1 MKPIGRL
8 VLLVGTLGLV
18 LVVALSSACGGG
30 GGEPEARDAM
40 NGHGES
46 GASGE
51 GAIHISLTEW
61 EITGED
67 GAPVPAAQAGEV
79 TFEVH
84 NEGEVSHEFAIIKA
98 DTDSADLPV
107 SGTAVDEE
115 AAGELIGRVDQFAG
129 GGEIEVHTFELEA
142 GTYALICNIA
152 GHYEQGMQAQLVVE

>member
-1 MKPIGRL
+1 VNSHGYNWREEPEGTAVSS
-8 VLLVGTLGLV
+8 VLLLLVFVAAAAFLLGMVV
-18 LVVALSSACGGG
+18 LT
-30 GGEPEARDAM
+30 PWD
-40 NGHGES
+40 NGS
-46 GASGE
+46 PA
-51 GAIHISLTEW
+51 ATTELQVPAAPPA
-61 EITGED
+61 D